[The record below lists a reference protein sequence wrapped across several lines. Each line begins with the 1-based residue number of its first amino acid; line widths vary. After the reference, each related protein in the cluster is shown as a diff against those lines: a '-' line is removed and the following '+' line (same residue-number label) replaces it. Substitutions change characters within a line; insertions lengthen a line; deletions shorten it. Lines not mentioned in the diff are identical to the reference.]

1 MSRSPK
7 TAISYCIFHRSSV
20 FPQCIIRI
28 VNSLG
33 VFVVPL
39 IACVTLGLC
48 LEVIPHDPATSTHPH
63 PFILIL
69 SHLVLDKC
77 PGLFLPPGSIDPFEL
92 LEPGDRGVARS
103 RFWSL
108 LILHMINIQSN
119 RASFQSVISGLSSRS
134 SFLTNHFNQ
143 CPTK

>member
-20 FPQCIIRI
+20 FPQCIIRL
-28 VNSLG
+28 VDSPG

-39 IACVTLGLC
+39 IACVTLWLC
-48 LEVIPHDPATSTHPH
+48 LEVIPHDPATTTHPH
-63 PFILIL
+63 PFSLIL
-69 SHLVLDKC
+69 SNLVLDHS

-92 LEPGDRGVARS
+92 LEPGDRHIMRS
-103 RFWSL
+103 AFWSL
-108 LILHMINIQSN
+108 LERHMINIQRN
-119 RASFQSVISGLSSRS
+119 RSSFESVISGLSSRS